1 MGYSQE
7 CVRVVGFD
15 SPSQGQEGLGRPLS
29 CISQLSL
36 QAAPFRISS
45 KAHGCP
51 LNISC
56 TSTSSRLH
64 RTPLLHFC
72 ITFYAEM
79 GLLQIYSEERNIPS
93 LWPPRRKNIF
103 FKYKEQIYYMRK
115 KCRVHFVTM
124 FLLLSDPEG
133 KYFITAAVAKSTV
146 VSQPSPR
153 RGQHVTWLWARSLR
167 GTRAFLITYHQF

>member
-7 CVRVVGFD
+7 CVRVAGFD

-79 GLLQIYSEERNIPS
+79 GLLQYILKREIFHRCGLPGEKTHSLNIKS
-93 LWPPRRKNIF
+93 R
-103 FKYKEQIYYMRK
+103 
-115 KCRVHFVTM
+115 
-124 FLLLSDPEG
+124 
-133 KYFITAAVAKSTV
+133 FITWEKNA
-146 VSQPSPR
+146 
-153 RGQHVTWLWARSLR
+153 GCILSLCFYC
-167 GTRAFLITYHQF
+167 FLIQRENILLQQQLPSQLLCPSHPHGGGSMSPGCGHVVWGEQELS